1 MNQNERPRFATRF
14 GVIATT
20 VGSAVGLGNIWR
32 FPYEAGANGGGAFLL
47 LYIIFVAA
55 IGVPVV
61 CAEFIMGRS
70 SRLNIFGAFR
80 SLAPR
85 SGKAW
90 VIVGCLGILSSILI
104 LSFYSVV
111 AGWTLEYLY
120 ESLAGKIDNMGGVSR
135 QTAFD
140 TFTAG
145 WGCVGWTLVVLAIN
159 AFVLLGGV
167 RKGIE
172 RASNI
177 LMPILFAILIILCV
191 NSLLLPNAAEGLHF
205 LFAPD
210 FGAIDS
216 GVVISALGQA
226 FFSLSLGVGTMM
238 IYGSYFDERTPIVRS
253 AATTAGLDTLVAI
266 MAGILIFPAVFSFG
280 GSRSK
285 TRIRSPSRHIRDDAR
300 RQHLGLGI
308 LLATRPRLDNIHDI
322 NERNMRGLPMRTMGH
337 EAPRRC
343 SRQRRSSHGLRQ
355 CMRTLIRPFGGYE
368 NIWHEHVRPLRLYH
382 QQYIHAPQRHVDSNI
397 HRLGAQAQHYQ
408 PRISASTPRTYQY
421 HSILSPLRSTRRHS
435 PNIYQRPTV
444 KTDYIPR

>member
-20 VGSAVGLGNIWR
+20 VGSAVDLGNIWR

-90 VIVGCLGILSSILI
+90 VVVGCLGILSSILI

-210 FGAIDS
+210 FSAIDS

-238 IYGSYFDERTPIVRS
+238 IYGSYFDERTPIVSS

-280 GSRSK
+280 GSPAAGPKLVFEVLPDIFAMMPGGS
-285 TRIRSPSRHIRDDAR
+285 IWASAFF
-300 RQHLGLGI
+300 L
-308 LLATRPRLDNIHDI
+308 LLALASITSTISMSEICVAFLCEQWGMKRPVAVAVNAVVAMALGSVCALSFGPLAGMKIFGMNTFDLFDYITSNIFMPLSGMLIAIFTGWVLKRSII
-322 NERNMRGLPMRTMGH
+322 NH
-337 EAPRRC
+337 ELAPAPRALINIIVFCLRFVAPAAIALIFIN
-343 SRQRRSSHGLRQ
+343 GL
-355 CMRTLIRPFGGYE
+355 L
-368 NIWHEHVRPLRLYH
+368 
-382 QQYIHAPQRHVDSNI
+382 
-397 HRLGAQAQHYQ
+397 
-408 PRISASTPRTYQY
+408 
-421 HSILSPLRSTRRHS
+421 
-435 PNIYQRPTV
+435 
-444 KTDYIPR
+444 